1 MWLVN
6 LLLPV
11 IYSWN
16 RKAYYQLV
24 DVAICFYLLIST
36 LSYIS
41 IYRIVRQHQIHIRTQ
56 QLAVPANLGN
66 ELNFARLRRSAAN
79 TFIFY
84 IFIILCYSPVFIEMT
99 IPLSESRENPR
110 GFGATAVFMNS
121 SINPILYSW
130 RLLEFR
136 KAVVELARFEIVRK
150 QFY

>member
-1 MWLVN
+1 MLLSVN
-6 LLLPV
+6 FNIVLH
-11 IYSWN
+11 
-16 RKAYYQLV
+16 K
-24 DVAICFYLLIST
+24 YLSHCSPT
-36 LSYIS
+36 PTW
-41 IYRIVRQHQIHIRTQ
+41 IHIRTR

-79 TFIFY
+79 TSIFY
-84 IFIILCYSPVFIEMT
+84 SFIILCYSPVFIEMT

-136 KAVVELARFEIVRK
+136 MAVVKLAPKMFCK
-150 QFY
+150 H